1 MYSNLPPKQDAKC
14 NSAFSASGRS
24 GHGVGLRSECRR
36 ATEMGTGNEN
46 GNLRVTPKLFAT
58 FFCNMS
64 VLSILLGVAGSN
76 QWNLFGSIW
85 VCSNMLNFV
94 DGMK

>member
-1 MYSNLPPKQDAKC
+1 MPACHSN
-14 NSAFSASGRS
+14 
-24 GHGVGLRSECRR
+24 GHWQRKRELKSNPQVICHI
-36 ATEMGTGNEN
+36 
-46 GNLRVTPKLFAT
+46 

-94 DGMK
+94 DGMIHDGDLPGLGDGKA

>member
-1 MYSNLPPKQDAKC
+1 
-14 NSAFSASGRS
+14 
-24 GHGVGLRSECRR
+24 
-36 ATEMGTGNEN
+36 
-46 GNLRVTPKLFAT
+46 
-58 FFCNMS
+58 MS

-94 DGMK
+94 DGMIHDGDLPGLGDGKA